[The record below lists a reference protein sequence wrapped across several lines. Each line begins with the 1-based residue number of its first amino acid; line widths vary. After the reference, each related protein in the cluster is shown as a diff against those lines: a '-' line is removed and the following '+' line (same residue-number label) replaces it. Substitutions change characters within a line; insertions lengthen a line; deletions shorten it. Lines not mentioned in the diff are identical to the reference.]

1 MTEKRLATAAIVTGA
16 FIALAG
22 FVTSVV
28 YFFQPWRSC
37 DYEDSSAGC
46 AMLAGDAAVMT
57 FAMLA
62 TVVGIGVVV
71 GGLIVRAVLR
81 RARDAG

>member
-1 MTEKRLATAAIVTGA
+1 MTEKRLATTAIVTGA
-16 FIALAG
+16 LIAVAG
-22 FVTSVV
+22 FVMSVV